1 MKIVSRVK
9 IAIATY
15 FITIAILTMLWFV
28 PSLLSD
34 FAIKAK
40 FMIFRIKKIQLNNSE
55 NLVIVDSDL
64 SQNIDLEDNTIVT
77 QILGSP
83 KGFTTVFEEDLDL
96 IKKKIEKRKNV
107 IFLLK
112 EGN

>member
-40 FMIFRIKKIQLNNSE
+40 FMIFKIKKIQLNN
-55 NLVIVDSDL
+55 V
-64 SQNIDLEDNTIVT
+64 
-77 QILGSP
+77 
-83 KGFTTVFEEDLDL
+83 KGA
-96 IKKKIEKRKNV
+96 
-107 IFLLK
+107 
-112 EGN
+112 